1 MGVLK
6 GQEGKLEED
15 SLACPMTW
23 LMVVLQDQ
31 IDTILLSAS
40 TDSRGVSRFCS
51 EMVPRLNESIL
62 IIHHTPRVKS
72 GGERTPVSR
81 IVSAIETACGL
92 GFPYSRKERTC
103 FCWMWYRYYGYVR
116 EECEMESESPGV
128 KIL

>member
-62 IIHHTPRVKS
+62 IDNHPPYPASQVRWRAYPGESHRFSNRDCTWTWVSSFKEGRNVFLPDVVQILWICPRRMRDGK
-72 GGERTPVSR
+72 
-81 IVSAIETACGL
+81 
-92 GFPYSRKERTC
+92 
-103 FCWMWYRYYGYVR
+103 
-116 EECEMESESPGV
+116 
-128 KIL
+128 